1 MDDKLF
7 AEMMR
12 NVKQAADHSHGKHVQ
27 GVRVYAVDV
36 PNTVDVKKIRT
47 KLGMTQAEFS
57 RTFGFSLS
65 GLRKWESHQRQPEGS
80 ARVLLKMISKDAATV
95 LQLAQ

>member
-12 NVKQAADHSHGKHVQ
+12 NVKQAADHSRGKHVS
-27 GVRVYAVDV
+27 GARVYTVDVPRAVDV
-36 PNTVDVKKIRT
+36 KRIRT
-47 KLGMTQAEFS
+47 KLGMTQMEFS

-65 GLRKWESHQRQPEGS
+65 GLRKWESHQRQPEGP
-80 ARVLLKMISKDAATV
+80 ARVLLKMIGKDAATV
-95 LQLAQ
+95 LHLAQ